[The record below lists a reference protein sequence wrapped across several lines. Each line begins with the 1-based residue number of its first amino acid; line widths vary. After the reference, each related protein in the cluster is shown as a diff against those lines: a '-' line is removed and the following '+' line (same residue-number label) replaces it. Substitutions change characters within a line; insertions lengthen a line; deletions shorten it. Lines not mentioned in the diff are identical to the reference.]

1 MKKVSKF
8 NAAVALGSL
17 TAAVALLAG
26 VTAASAQTAPGSDDA
41 TVAGQAAPGGGSFP
55 GSFLIPGTN
64 TSLKIGGIAKWD
76 MIYDMAG
83 GITPDTSQVLI
94 PFAIPLN
101 GSAGYSLHGDL
112 MNDARQSNF
121 SFDARTPTSY
131 GELDVFALMDFFGQ
145 QTTYNVNINGTDSW
159 TQRMVYFYGSLGPLM
174 AGQTP
179 SLWFD
184 GDSLPEVVD
193 PTPYVGQNDGLSNRH
208 TTIRYTYAGAGGFSA
223 AFAVEQPNP
232 EGFSA
237 ASGATFQAMGLSGG
251 WVRVPD
257 FLGKVSLYQG
267 WGHVSAALLVRDQDV
282 LATGTRFSKTTVG
295 GHISGSLNTFGKDVL
310 RGSFM
315 VGTGLGSYL
324 SDMGSNA
331 GLQVSSTTGSPAV
344 VAAPLA
350 YGLFAGYTHW
360 WTDEL
365 RSSVMA
371 GWSHVD
377 LSTSAFATLGT
388 ATAIAAAENGLDK
401 RHIGT
406 TANLI
411 WSPVPQVDLGLEY
424 SWVQRETQSAT
435 AFISN
440 TGALQRIETM
450 VDFKF

>member
-26 VTAASAQTAPGSDDA
+26 VTAASAQTAPGSDD

-76 MIYDMAG
+76 AIYDMSAG
-83 GITPDTSQVLI
+83 ISPQASQVAI

-101 GSAGYSLHGDL
+101 GTAGHAIHGSLL
-112 MNDARQSNF
+112 NDVRQSNF

-145 QTTYNVNINGTDSW
+145 QTTQNVNLNGVDSW
-159 TQRMVYFYGSLGPLM
+159 NQRVVYFYGSLGPLM

-184 GDSLPEVVD
+184 GQSLPEVVD

-208 TTIRYTYAGAGGFSA
+208 ATIRYTYAGAGGLSIA
-223 AFAVEQPNP
+223 GAVEQPNP
-232 EGFSA
+232 SGFDNTT
-237 ASGATFQAMGLSGG
+237 GATWQDLGLSGG
-251 WVRVPD
+251 WVQVPD
-257 FLGKVSLYQG
+257 FIGKVELDQA
-267 WGHVSAALLVRDQDV
+267 WGHIAAAVLVRDQIV
-282 LATGTRFSKTTVG
+282 RASGVRFSKTTWG
-295 GHISGSLNTFGKDVL
+295 GHISGHLNTWGKDAL

-315 VGTGLGSYL
+315 VGTGLGEYL

-331 GLQVSSTTGSPAV
+331 GLQVSSLSVNPGV
-344 VAAPLA
+344 VAAPVS
-350 YGLFAGYTHW
+350 YGVFLGYTHW
-360 WTDEL
+360 WTNEL
-365 RSSVMA
+365 RSSLMA

-377 LSTSAFATLGT
+377 LSTSAISTQSSQ
-388 ATAIAAAENGLDK
+388 NNLDK

-406 TANLI
+406 TLNLI

-424 SWVQRETQSAT
+424 SWIQRETQSKT
-435 AFISN
+435 TFIDDV
-440 TGALQRIETM
+440 GALQRIETM
-450 VDFKF
+450 AVFKF